1 MRVLGYFLLFWSLG
15 FTHIHAQPNGW
26 VKRIEW
32 TGLPGGVESITP
44 FAGFQQVL
52 ITDGTGTIY
61 IKTVPDLK
69 EVTRFSAHQG
79 TVNMMYIAP
88 DEKSILTAGDD
99 GFVKRWSLPQG
110 VLLESYKAKFNRV
123 AFALPAGFPQGI
135 VYGGYQSGRS
145 TFGEGVHYMT
155 AGKDVKNGSSI
166 WVRPSRYYQGI
177 SYGVTDGIFSANRR
191 FILYGD
197 GFSVFA
203 LDAQTLQRTD
213 SIPVR
218 RVVNNLTQ
226 WDQYMY
232 VWAEGLLVY
241 YKVQPQTKLNATLMG
256 SISVFSGHPD
266 DASYSRIAASGGKW
280 IATGNAY
287 GDIFLLDATSPKML
301 YSWKGHEGRIH
312 GLAIWPNDSLLMTGG
327 SDGTVAVWGPPLIP
341 PAPPAK
347 DSVVALEK
355 PPSIPS
361 APPVVRPKDIPGN
374 TSPELV
380 QVSALDALPPQVLG
394 RNAYVQK
401 RMSIPAGVWTLS
413 IWDRQ
418 TVDGDTVS
426 IWLNH
431 VPFLKEHGLT
441 RAKQTFSLP
450 LQPGNY
456 FLVLHAHNLGSK
468 PPNTAGLRLELGELS
483 YEMDL
488 SSDLKRSATLQLTV
502 VP

>member
-1 MRVLGYFLLFWSLG
+1 MRALGCILLVWCLG
-15 FTHIHAQPNGW
+15 FSTLKSQPDGW
-26 VKRIEW
+26 VKRMEW
-32 TGLPGGVESITP
+32 TGLPDGVESITP
-44 FAGFQQVL
+44 FADFQQVL

-69 EVTRFSAHQG
+69 EVARFQAHQG
-79 TVNMMYIAP
+79 TVNMIYIAP
-88 DEKSILTAGDD
+88 DQKSILTAGDD
-99 GFVKRWSLPQG
+99 GLVKWWSLPQG
-110 VLLESYKAKFNRV
+110 TLLESYKAKFNRV
-123 AFALPAGFPQGI
+123 AFALPAGFPPGI

-145 TFGEGVHYMT
+145 TFGEGVHYLK
-155 AGKDVKNGSSI
+155 AGKEGKNGNSV
-166 WVRPSRYYQGI
+166 WVRPSRYYRGI
-177 SYGVTDGIFSANRR
+177 SYGVTDGTFSANQK

-197 GFSVFA
+197 GYAVFA

-226 WDQYMY
+226 WNQFLY

-241 YKVQPQTKLNATLMG
+241 YKVQPQAKLNATLLG
-256 SISVFSGHPD
+256 SISVFPGHPD
-266 DASYSRIAASGGKW
+266 DAGYSRIATSGGKW
-280 IATGNAY
+280 IATGNAN
-287 GDIFLLDATSPKML
+287 GDIFLLDATTPL
-301 YSWKGHEGRIH
+301 VRFTWKGHGGKIPA
-312 GLAIWPNDSLLMTGG
+312 LALWPNDSLLMTGG
-327 SDGTVAVWGPPLIP
+327 SDGTVAIWGPAILPPPPAPKDSLVVKETPPANP
-341 PAPPAK
+341 PAPPITRPQIT
-347 DSVVALEK
+347 EK
-355 PPSIPS
+355 ST
-361 APPVVRPKDIPGN
+361 APLLVRV
-374 TSPELV
+374 E
-380 QVSALDALPPQVLG
+380 ALDALPPQVLG
-394 RNAYVQK
+394 RHAYVQK
-401 RMSIPAGVWTLS
+401 KMSIPAGIWTLS

-456 FLVLHAHNLGSK
+456 FLVLHAHNLGTK

-502 VP
+502 LP